1 MNLPDNIKET
11 ITMLRGHGDVKAIA
25 EASGYTA
32 VTISKALKTGYAS
45 PRVVEAIVEFYAQ
58 RRELLDQFAE

>member
-1 MNLPDNIKET
+1 
-11 ITMLRGHGDVKAIA
+11 MLRGHGDVKAIA

-58 RRELLDQFAE
+58 RREMLDQFAE